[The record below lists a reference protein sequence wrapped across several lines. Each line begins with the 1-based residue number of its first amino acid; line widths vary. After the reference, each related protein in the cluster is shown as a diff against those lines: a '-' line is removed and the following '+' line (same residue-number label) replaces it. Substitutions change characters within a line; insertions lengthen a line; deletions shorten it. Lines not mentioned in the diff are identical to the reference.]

1 MEVMNLGIVVGKGS
15 FGVIY
20 KAEWQGQVVAA
31 KDLQVPEGLVD
42 REQVEQGLRREVKVL
57 SQLNHLNIV
66 RFLGCH
72 IAEMVIM
79 TELCERGS
87 LRCVLD
93 DEGGSLTV
101 ARRFHFLKDIAC
113 GMNYLHNLAKPTLHH
128 DLKPHNVLVASDWTA
143 KVADFGLPPSSPRP
157 WATPPNGAAAARFG
171 IRRRNYSTRLR
182 SCSRRMC
189 TRLECWRRRPCTR
202 THDGGRGPP
211 APPR

>member
-31 KDLQVPEGLVD
+31 KYLQVPEGLVD

-157 WATPPNGAAAARFG
+157 WAELFDSAPFLQPADVYAFGVLAAETMHPDPRWRPWPAG
-171 IRRRNYSTRLR
+171 TSEMKIVVEITR
-182 SCSRRMC
+182 
-189 TRLECWRRRPCTR
+189 
-202 THDGGRGPP
+202 
-211 APPR
+211 